1 MSGEE
6 PQAPAGPEGP
16 FVWMAKNSVA
26 ANVLMLILIVGGLF
40 LVPRVKQE
48 VFPEF
53 ELDLVLINVP
63 YPGASPEEVEQG
75 VILPIEEAVRAVDGI
90 KEVRSTAQEGVG
102 VVSLE
107 LLLSADADRVLAD
120 VKSAVDRITSFP
132 SDVEEPVVARPAL
145 RGEVISLVVYGDAG
159 EAELRS
165 IGERVRDDLLA
176 DPGITTVE
184 LSGIRPL
191 EISVEVPQESLRRY
205 GLTHEQVAGAI
216 RQASIDLPAGNVRT
230 HSGEVLLRT
239 TERRDRGGEFE
250 DIVVL
255 SRPDGTRV
263 RVGDIGRVVDGFREV
278 DTAARFD
285 GQRAVMVKVFR
296 VGDQKPLDIAALVHR
311 YIEEHEDEL
320 PPGVHFATWNDRSEF
335 YRDRIDL
342 LMKNAYMGLVLVLLC
357 LGLFLEIRLAF
368 WVTLGIPISFVGSM
382 LFLSPMDVSINM
394 ISLFAFILTLGMVV
408 DDAIVIGEA
417 VYTHR
422 SRGLSPMA
430 AAIAGV
436 KEVAGP
442 VIFAILT
449 TCIAFAP
456 LLFVPGTF
464 GKFFM
469 QIPIVV
475 ILVLLISLAEALLIL
490 PAHLAHLDKTH
501 LWLWG
506 IVVLGALV
514 GLPLAYKS
522 TGSVPM
528 PLVFVM
534 GISVALLAALYWK
547 GFGRGQQR
555 VSRFIEWLIEKT
567 YAPVLALAMR
577 HRWTTLAIAFA
588 CLTGGIGL
596 VAGGRIE
603 TTFFPRIDSDV
614 VVASVSM
621 PVGTPVG
628 RTEEVQQRL
637 VAASREAVARV
648 GGADAES
655 TVRGR
660 FALLGASGAVG
671 RGPGQGGETG
681 SHIAEVALFVVPSDQ
696 RSYTARQL
704 TDAWREI
711 VGQVPDVE
719 TLSFSSTTGGPS
731 NAPIDFQLTH
741 RDLDVLERA
750 AARLSEGLGSY
761 AGVSE
766 IDDGFSPGK
775 EQLDFTLRPEARAR
789 GITEAMLARQIRDA
803 FFGAEAVRQ
812 QRGRDELRVYVRRP
826 LSERGS
832 LADLE
837 QLLVRTPDGG
847 EIPLTE
853 AAEIRRGRS
862 YTAIQRIDGDRR
874 VNVTAE
880 TEAGTNAN
888 RVVEQANRELVPQ
901 VLREFPGLRIEP
913 GGDQARQAET
923 MGALGSGFLLALL
936 AMGALLAIAFKSY
949 VQPLIIG
956 AAIPFGL
963 VGAILGHLALGYD
976 MSLMSMMGFVAL
988 AGVAVNDSLVL
999 VSAINDFRRDEG
1011 LGPLEAVMAAGSRRF
1026 RPILLTSLTTFLGL
1040 APMIL
1045 ETSVGARFLIPMAIS
1060 LGFGVLFA
1068 TFITL
1073 LVVPALYLILE
1084 DLKAL
1089 ILRAIGAGEPP
1100 SPAPADAPIH
1110 TE

>member
-1 MSGEE
+1 M
-6 PQAPAGPEGP
+6 
-16 FVWMAKNSVA
+16 
-26 ANVLMLILIVGGLF
+26 
-40 LVPRVKQE
+40 
-48 VFPEF
+48 
-53 ELDLVLINVP
+53 
-63 YPGASPEEVEQG
+63 
-75 VILPIEEAVRAVDGI
+75 
-90 KEVRSTAQEGVG
+90 
-102 VVSLE
+102 
-107 LLLSADADRVLAD
+107 
-120 VKSAVDRITSFP
+120 
-132 SDVEEPVVARPAL
+132 
-145 RGEVISLVVYGDAG
+145 
-159 EAELRS
+159 
-165 IGERVRDDLLA
+165 
-176 DPGITTVE
+176 
-184 LSGIRPL
+184 
-191 EISVEVPQESLRRY
+191 
-205 GLTHEQVAGAI
+205 
-216 RQASIDLPAGNVRT
+216 
-230 HSGEVLLRT
+230 
-239 TERRDRGGEFE
+239 
-250 DIVVL
+250 
-255 SRPDGTRV
+255 
-263 RVGDIGRVVDGFREV
+263 
-278 DTAARFD
+278 
-285 GQRAVMVKVFR
+285 
-296 VGDQKPLDIAALVHR
+296 
-311 YIEEHEDEL
+311 
-320 PPGVHFATWNDRSEF
+320 
-335 YRDRIDL
+335 
-342 LMKNAYMGLVLVLLC
+342 
-357 LGLFLEIRLAF
+357 
-368 WVTLGIPISFVGSM
+368 
-382 LFLSPMDVSINM
+382 
-394 ISLFAFILTLGMVV
+394 
-408 DDAIVIGEA
+408 
-417 VYTHR
+417 
-422 SRGLSPMA
+422 
-430 AAIAGV
+430 
-436 KEVAGP
+436 
-442 VIFAILT
+442 
-449 TCIAFAP
+449 
-456 LLFVPGTF
+456 
-464 GKFFM
+464 
-469 QIPIVV
+469 
-475 ILVLLISLAEALLIL
+475 
-490 PAHLAHLDKTH
+490 
-501 LWLWG
+501 
-506 IVVLGALV
+506 
-514 GLPLAYKS
+514 
-522 TGSVPM
+522 
-528 PLVFVM
+528 
-534 GISVALLAALYWK
+534 
-547 GFGRGQQR
+547 
-555 VSRFIEWLIEKT
+555 
-567 YAPVLALAMR
+567 
-577 HRWTTLAIAFA
+577 
-588 CLTGGIGL
+588 
-596 VAGGRIE
+596 
-603 TTFFPRIDSDV
+603 
-614 VVASVSM
+614 
-621 PVGTPVG
+621 
-628 RTEEVQQRL
+628 
-637 VAASREAVARV
+637 
-648 GGADAES
+648 
-655 TVRGR
+655 
-660 FALLGASGAVG
+660 
-671 RGPGQGGETG
+671 
-681 SHIAEVALFVVPSDQ
+681 
-696 RSYTARQL
+696 
-704 TDAWREI
+704 

-750 AARLSEGLGSY
+750 AARLAEGLGGY

-888 RVVEQANRELVPQ
+888 RVVQQANQELVPQ

-1084 DLKAL
+1084 DIKAL
-1089 ILRAIGAGEPP
+1089 ILRAIGAGEPS